1 DEFTRVAGGGRWRR
15 RASAPERERG
25 TAAAGQAGARRGR
38 PTAGN
43 AEAGGWSRPC
53 ALRRRGAVGAGGV
66 QLVGR
71 RRAAGGGDAEAAE
84 ELQGRQAGGAGA
96 NGEGEPGAGAAG
108 TRAARLA
115 RARPGRAGRPGQ
127 EVELPA
133 GAQPAAQRV
142 VAVPCRLAAAT
153 AVV

>member
-53 ALRRRGAVGAGGV
+53 ALRRRGAAPS
-66 QLVGR
+66 GR
-71 RRAAGGGDAEAAE
+71 AECNWW
-84 ELQGRQAGGAGA
+84 GAGA
-96 NGEGEPGAGAAG
+96 RQAAATPRRQRSCRGA
-108 TRAARLA
+108 RPAARVPTGKGNRELV